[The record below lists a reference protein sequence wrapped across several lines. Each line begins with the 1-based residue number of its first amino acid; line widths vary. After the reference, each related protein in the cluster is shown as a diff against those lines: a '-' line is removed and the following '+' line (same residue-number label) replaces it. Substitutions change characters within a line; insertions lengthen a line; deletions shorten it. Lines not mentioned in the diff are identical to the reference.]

1 VLQGLTRRLIAR
13 AAGLCLVA
21 GFVDAVGYTEL
32 GGVFAANMTGNSVL
46 FAVAA
51 VRGEG
56 ARAASYAATLAAFL
70 MAAIIGSV
78 LRRTSGRS
86 ATPLLAAVVLLTFA
100 AAAPMNTTPRLIL
113 LAATMGLQG
122 AAVTRF
128 GPASLQTVVVTGTMC
143 RLADNIVD
151 HILPATIQKIGTTR
165 LDAAAWLGYAAGAGL
180 AIGVAHIMAKP
191 LLVAAVVLLII
202 TLDVARDERAGG

>member
-1 VLQGLTRRLIAR
+1 MAELLTRRLIAR
-13 AAGLCLVA
+13 AASLCLVA

-100 AAAPMNTTPRLIL
+100 AA
-113 LAATMGLQG
+113 
-122 AAVTRF
+122 
-128 GPASLQTVVVTGTMC
+128 
-143 RLADNIVD
+143 
-151 HILPATIQKIGTTR
+151 
-165 LDAAAWLGYAAGAGL
+165 
-180 AIGVAHIMAKP
+180 
-191 LLVAAVVLLII
+191 
-202 TLDVARDERAGG
+202 